1 MLSYHEPHSLYSEL
15 ALGAVAVLV
24 ILYRLCGGKN

>member
-1 MLSYHEPHSLYSEL
+1 MREPLLYLMIATLL

-24 ILYRLCGGKN
+24 IAYQLVGD

>member
-1 MLSYHEPHSLYSEL
+1 MREPLLYLMIAVLL

-24 ILYRLCGGKN
+24 VAFQLIGD

>member
-1 MLSYHEPHSLYSEL
+1 MREPLLYLMIAVLL

-24 ILYRLCGGKN
+24 AAFQLIGD

>member
-1 MLSYHEPHSLYSEL
+1 MMREPLLYLMVAVLL

-24 ILYRLCGGKN
+24 VAFQLIGD

>member
-1 MLSYHEPHSLYSEL
+1 MREPLFYLMVATLL

-24 ILYRLCGGKN
+24 VAYQLIGD